1 MGLHDIPRRG
11 RPTER
16 VEDGDAARL
25 LRVTAED
32 MTVAPQAVIDLDHGP
47 GDRSL
52 TEIERSSVSAC
63 ATAQHNKTRLD
74 RLQIACARVWPDP
87 GKRSHEFA
95 GGAARKKAH
104 RAAARRGLRK
114 RSLCH
119 PTSPGDPRR
128 HLREIC
134 RRGR

>member
-1 MGLHDIPRRG
+1 MRSAMGLHDIPRRG

-52 TEIERSSVSAC
+52 TEIERSSVVAG

-74 RLQIACARVWPDP
+74 RLQIACVRVWPDP

-95 GGAARKKAH
+95 GGGARGGPS
-104 RAAARRGLRK
+104 RAGAP
-114 RSLCH
+114 RSPQAKPL
-119 PTSPGDPRR
+119 SSDLPRR
-128 HLREIC
+128 PAPASSRNL
-134 RRGR
+134 